1 MKKKTF
7 TIFGHTGFIGSHL
20 KKRLQYHKL
29 ILPKRGEIILNKN
42 LGNIIYCVGSD
53 LWKKNPYD
61 SFHANL
67 GYVPEILKNNKFSS
81 FNFLSSIKVY
91 DNVYSAKE
99 SSTLKVN
106 PNDPNAYFKIKKI
119 CAESIL
125 FSQTKKFKVIRLG
138 NIYGNNFNA
147 PLALSTFIR
156 DAIKLKKINL
166 TVNENSLKDY
176 LSIEDAINLILLIIN
191 KGKKNIYNVAS
202 GKRVS
207 FNKITSEIKKITNCK
222 VLKSNK
228 KVKINEPKIDIKRIK
243 NEFKFKQ
250 SSNLLNDLKNL
261 ILEFKKKNNINE

>member
-29 ILPKRGEIILNKN
+29 ILPKRDEIILNKN

-53 LWKKNPYD
+53 LWKKNPYE

-67 GYVPEILKNNKFSS
+67 GYVPEILENNKFSS
-81 FNFLSSIKVY
+81 FNYLSSIKVY
-91 DNVYSAKE
+91 ENVYSTRE
-99 SSTLKVN
+99 NSILKVN

-156 DAIKLKKINL
+156 DSVKLKKINL
-166 TVNENSLKDY
+166 TVNGSSLKDY
-176 LSIEDAINLILLIIN
+176 LSIDDAIDLILQIIN
-191 KGKKNIYNVAS
+191 KGKKNVYNVAS
-202 GKRVS
+202 GKRLS
-207 FNKITSEIKKITNCK
+207 FNKITTKIKKITNCK
-222 VLKSNK
+222 ILNTNKSL
-228 KVKINEPKIDIKRIK
+228 KINEPKIDIKRIK
-243 NEFKFKQ
+243 SEFKFKQ
-250 SSNLLNDLKNL
+250 SSNLLDDLENL
-261 ILEFKKKNNINE
+261 ILEFKKKNINE